1 MPKLTTMVG
10 FLMTTNPERARPFFT
25 DVLGF
30 RLLTDDSYAL
40 AFDAQGQM
48 LRVAK
53 AEKHTPAQGTVLG
66 WEVEDISSTV
76 SELSEKGVKFERYPH
91 MKADEQGV
99 FTFPTGDKVAWFKD
113 PDGNVLSLS
122 QHVIGLK
129 KNA

>member
-10 FLMTTNPERARPFFT
+10 FLMTTNAEAARRFFT
-25 DVLGF
+25 EVLGF
-30 RLLTDDSYAL
+30 SLLSDDSYAL

-66 WEVEDISSTV
+66 WEVDNISAAV
-76 SELSEKGVKFERYPH
+76 SELTKKGARFERYPH
-91 MKADEQGV
+91 MKADDQGI
-99 FTFPTGDKVAWFKD
+99 FAFPNGDKVAWFKD

-122 QHVIGLK
+122 QHVIGVK
-129 KNA
+129 TIA